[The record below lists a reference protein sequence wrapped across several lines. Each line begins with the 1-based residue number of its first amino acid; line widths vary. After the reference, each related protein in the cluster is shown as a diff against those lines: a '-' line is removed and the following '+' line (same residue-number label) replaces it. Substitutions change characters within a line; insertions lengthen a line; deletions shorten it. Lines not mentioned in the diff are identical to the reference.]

1 MTSRIRGE
9 GYRTTMV
16 CIDSYENGVPVGR
29 IFHPYLEEAIV
40 FYGTMQLL
48 QEMEQM
54 MDQMEFPKSFTAI
67 RTFARASSC
76 TTGPPVDPRQR
87 GETATFAIKLLFR
100 QNASWQ
106 GTIAWM
112 EGQLEQGFRSVLE
125 LLFLMD
131 SALRNEQEVSSA

>member
-1 MTSRIRGE
+1 
-9 GYRTTMV
+9 MV
-16 CIDSYENGVPVGR
+16 CIDSYENGIPVGR
-29 IFHPYLEEAIV
+29 IFHPYLEEAIL
-40 FYGTMQLL
+40 FCGTMQLL

-54 MDQMEFPKSFTAI
+54 MDRMEFPKSFTAI
-67 RTFARASSC
+67 RSFAQASAC
-76 TTGPPVDPRQR
+76 TTGPPGDPRQR

-125 LLFLMD
+125 MLFLMD
-131 SALRNEQEVSSA
+131 SALRNEQEVSFA